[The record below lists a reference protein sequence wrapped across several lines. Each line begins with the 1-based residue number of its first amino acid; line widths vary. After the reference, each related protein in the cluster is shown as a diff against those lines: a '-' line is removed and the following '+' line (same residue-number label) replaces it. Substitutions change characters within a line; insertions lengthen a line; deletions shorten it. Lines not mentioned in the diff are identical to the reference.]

1 MKSFI
6 TRERKCEHQA
16 QVDKVLSL
24 YRQADMFSETA
35 LPYHEVC
42 PICPG
47 RLMLN
52 TRRQVYLH
60 LQSKLHQDRE
70 NEVDGL
76 QDNVSIAST
85 ATSNTFRM

>member
-1 MKSFI
+1 M
-6 TRERKCEHQA
+6 
-16 QVDKVLSL
+16 LSL

>member
-1 MKSFI
+1 M
-6 TRERKCEHQA
+6 
-16 QVDKVLSL
+16 SL

-60 LQSKLHQDRE
+60 LQSRE
-70 NEVDGL
+70 NELDGL
-76 QDNVSIAST
+76 QDNVNIPCEEET
-85 ATSNTFRM
+85 TVYCFI

>member
-24 YRQADMFSETA
+24 YRQAEMFSETG

-42 PICPG
+42 PICP
-47 RLMLN
+47 
-52 TRRQVYLH
+52 RQVYLH
-60 LQSKLHQDRE
+60 LQSKVHLDRE

-76 QDNVSIAST
+76 QDNVNLPCEEDTTGCFFSFNLSGKI
-85 ATSNTFRM
+85 